1 MNTMTSV
8 QRSGLQL
15 GPRTRSFIRFVA
27 TFVNPVV
34 MLIAGRRWMPVVG
47 ILRHRGRRSGR
58 SYASPLGMRPDGDS
72 FVMPLT
78 FSVSAA
84 WYRNVLASGSASVT
98 YLGRT
103 YMVRDPE
110 VIDYETARRAF
121 PRYERLQFRVL
132 GINQY
137 LRLRQVQ
144 AESTTPRSPNLGLAL
159 GVIALAQLMV
169 VLDVAVVN
177 VALPSIQK
185 ALHFDPT
192 NLEWVVNAYSIAF
205 GGLLLLG
212 GRMGDL
218 FGRRRMFV
226 LGVLLFTAGSL
237 AGGLATTSTAPSR
250 APAVRSSPRRRFRS
264 WPAPSK
270 RAVSASAP
278 WASTPRSP
286 QVVARSACC
295 SAASSR
301 TTSRGGGSCSSTFR
315 SGSRWRL
322 PRRVS

>member
-15 GPRTRSFIRFVA
+15 GPRTRSVIRLVA

-185 ALHFDPT
+185 ALSLRAGTFKEGRQRIRA
-192 NLEWVVNAYSIAF
+192 LGVYSAVSA
-205 GGLLLLG
+205 GGGALGLLLG
-212 GRMGDL
+212 GVITNYLSWRWILFINVPIGIALALAAPRVLVAPRPSAGRLDL
-218 FGRRRMFV
+218 PGAALV
-226 LGVLLFTAGSL
+226 TAG
-237 AGGLATTSTAPSR
+237 AGTLVYGLSR
-250 APAVRSSPRRRFRS
+250 AAV
-264 WPAPSK
+264 
-270 RAVSASAP
+270 
-278 WASTPRSP
+278 
-286 QVVARSACC
+286 
-295 SAASSR
+295 
-301 TTSRGGGSCSSTFR
+301 
-315 SGSRWRL
+315 
-322 PRRVS
+322 